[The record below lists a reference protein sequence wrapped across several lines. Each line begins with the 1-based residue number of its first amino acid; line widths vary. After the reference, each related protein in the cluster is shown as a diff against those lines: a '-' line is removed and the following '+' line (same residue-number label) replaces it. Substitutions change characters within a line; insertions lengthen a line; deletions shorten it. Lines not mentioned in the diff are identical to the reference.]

1 MPKKLTHEA
10 CRAKV
15 CAICYGR
22 SGNKANQKVTAHLE
36 LGMRSFVFPEYN
48 MSDERFPVG
57 LCDTCRLTLLEQ
69 MKGESLRDGKPIRE
83 LVLPDPTCYQAKPS
97 KVTRLSSSQDCQ
109 CLICSLARMNGLEWR
124 RFVADCKK
132 GKVEAPPDIKYDRL
146 CRDCFA
152 PIYRGSNH
160 TSSSCKSRK
169 QTLSNLSVAVNNSNT
184 DMDLVS
190 SSYIKSVSSEAQ
202 SSTVS
207 LRQSSGGR
215 PVVVNIGRPGGG
227 DFREKLSTKEVKMIQ
242 TEARLSD
249 NQIGKVLK
257 NLRLKFGRNIIEPGV
272 RDGLITEK
280 VKFDQFFSAD
290 VLVFKDNDGS
300 PLPRPIVFCSAIV
313 DFVNELIK
321 LRMLDPGDF
330 KLKVGLDK
338 GRGHL
343 KMVLSLYN
351 PDDVVKEKNERRV
364 TMKMGIGSG
373 DNYSMIGKKKIMLL
387 AVVPEIPE
395 NYHNL
400 QILYDLTKINT
411 LSYQQTGDL
420 KAINILLGLMSC
432 SAACGCC
439 YCGAQRNTEEW
450 TDGGAR
456 LRTVSS
462 LNECLER
469 FNLSGRDKSKAKVLS
484 ENVIEKCLLFDE
496 DDLPS
501 MMVLEKCPPPAL
513 HLKLSLNHILVE
525 LTKVWPPLLDWLK
538 SLHITLEPYHGGS
551 TLEGNEC
558 NKVLKNLDSLAE
570 VIPSQFSLF
579 FATLTSFRDVIS
591 SCFGF
596 VLDPYFKNV
605 LARFRDKFQL
615 LSNNFGVSITNKIH
629 IISIHVQQFCELTG
643 KGLGEYSEQE
653 TENAHTVFDDTW
665 TRYKVKDCSSSFYH
679 KQYFKATMDFNS
691 NNV

>member
-1 MPKKLTHEA
+1 MFFICAMPKKLTHEA

-48 MSDERFPVG
+48 MSDERFPAG

-169 QTLSNLSVAVNNSNT
+169 QTLSNL
-184 DMDLVS
+184 
-190 SSYIKSVSSEAQ
+190 
-202 SSTVS
+202 
-207 LRQSSGGR
+207 
-215 PVVVNIGRPGGG
+215 
-227 DFREKLSTKEVKMIQ
+227 
-242 TEARLSD
+242 
-249 NQIGKVLK
+249 
-257 NLRLKFGRNIIEPGV
+257 
-272 RDGLITEK
+272 
-280 VKFDQFFSAD
+280 
-290 VLVFKDNDGS
+290 
-300 PLPRPIVFCSAIV
+300 
-313 DFVNELIK
+313 
-321 LRMLDPGDF
+321 
-330 KLKVGLDK
+330 
-338 GRGHL
+338 
-343 KMVLSLYN
+343 
-351 PDDVVKEKNERRV
+351 
-364 TMKMGIGSG
+364 
-373 DNYSMIGKKKIMLL
+373 
-387 AVVPEIPE
+387 
-395 NYHNL
+395 
-400 QILYDLTKINT
+400 
-411 LSYQQTGDL
+411 
-420 KAINILLGLMSC
+420 
-432 SAACGCC
+432 
-439 YCGAQRNTEEW
+439 
-450 TDGGAR
+450 
-456 LRTVSS
+456 
-462 LNECLER
+462 
-469 FNLSGRDKSKAKVLS
+469 
-484 ENVIEKCLLFDE
+484 
-496 DDLPS
+496 
-501 MMVLEKCPPPAL
+501 
-513 HLKLSLNHILVE
+513 
-525 LTKVWPPLLDWLK
+525 
-538 SLHITLEPYHGGS
+538 
-551 TLEGNEC
+551 
-558 NKVLKNLDSLAE
+558 DSLAE

-605 LARFRDKFQL
+605 LARFRDNFQL
-615 LSNNFGVSITNKIH
+615 LSSNFGVSITNKIH